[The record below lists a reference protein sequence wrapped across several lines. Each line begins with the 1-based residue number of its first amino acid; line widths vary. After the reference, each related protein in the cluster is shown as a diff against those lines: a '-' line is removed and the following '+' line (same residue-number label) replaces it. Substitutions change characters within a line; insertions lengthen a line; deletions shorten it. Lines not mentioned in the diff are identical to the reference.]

1 MYSVKDSIMDRDGIL
16 KSIKSNL
23 KGLVITEKNGYTPKK
38 LRNDYKE
45 FIGMFLLIS
54 FQLLNHS
61 YQKTTNFFEVD
72 LAWQPQL

>member
-45 FIGMFLLIS
+45 FIGMFFI
-54 FQLLNHS
+54 
-61 YQKTTNFFEVD
+61 NFFPIIESFV
-72 LAWQPQL
+72 PKNYQLFCNR